1 MSRASNHISH
11 FPALASCFCCCA
23 GLCFRGQGSLG
34 PPCLL
39 VLYRRWSWLVV
50 AAYLCLDFGG
60 SAKASFRLT
69 TYPGIVLGQL
79 H

>member
-23 GLCFRGQGSLG
+23 GLCFRGQGSLR

-39 VLYRRWSWLVV
+39 VLYGHWSWLTVV
-50 AAYLCLDFGG
+50 ACYGMDFGC

-69 TYPGIVLGQL
+69 TYPGIILGQL